1 MRALY
6 VSYDG
11 ALDPLGATQ
20 VLPYLRGLAER
31 GVRFTLI
38 SFEKPEKWAEVER
51 REGMRRTLEAAGI
64 AWRPLSYHKTPRVPA
79 TLWDVVKG
87 SMVIRQAAR
96 EEKAQIVHCRGDV
109 AMAMVRVA
117 RLGDGV
123 RVLYDMRGFFSAERV
138 DVGSWRAGSW
148 IDRSVKRAERANRRR
163 ADAIVVL
170 TERARETLEREGPLP
185 LHRVIPTCVDTTRFR
200 PRPPTESAQF
210 GVAYVGSLGTWYM
223 AREMVEFCRRAGCRL
238 SGTTA
243 LLDARPG
250 RSGPGRHRRNLG
262 RGSLL
267 ARRRGP
273 EVAVTCARARLL
285 RSPHLFQVRL
295 VPDEGGR
302 SLGGGAARRRQPG
315 HR

>member
-38 SFEKPEKWAEVER
+38 SFEKPETWAEVER
-51 REGMRRTLEAAGI
+51 REGLRRTLEGAGI
-64 AWRPLSYHKTPRVPA
+64 AWRPLPYHKTPRVPA

-96 EEKAQIVHCRGDV
+96 EEQAQIVHCRGDV
-109 AMAMVRVA
+109 AMAMVRAA

-148 IDRSVKRAERANRRR
+148 IDRSVKR
-163 ADAIVVL
+163 
-170 TERARETLEREGPLP
+170 
-185 LHRVIPTCVDTTRFR
+185 
-200 PRPPTESAQF
+200 
-210 GVAYVGSLGTWYM
+210 
-223 AREMVEFCRRAGCRL
+223 RRAGE
-238 SGTTA
+238 SAEG
-243 LLDARPG
+243 
-250 RSGPGRHRRNLG
+250 GRHRCADATR
-262 RGSLL
+262 
-267 ARRRGP
+267 ARGP
-273 EVAVTCARARLL
+273 RKR
-285 RSPHLFQVRL
+285 
-295 VPDEGGR
+295 
-302 SLGGGAARRRQPG
+302 GAAAAPPSDSNLCG
-315 HR
+315 HDTIRSTPSE